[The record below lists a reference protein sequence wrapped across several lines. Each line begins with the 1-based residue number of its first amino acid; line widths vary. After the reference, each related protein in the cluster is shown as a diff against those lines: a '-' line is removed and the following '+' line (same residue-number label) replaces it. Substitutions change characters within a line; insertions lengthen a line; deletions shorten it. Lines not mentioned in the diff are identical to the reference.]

1 MRLAIHHKE
10 GSFSDRWLEC
20 CRDRKIEAKIVDC
33 RSSDIIAQLTS
44 VDGMLWQWAHG
55 EHVDLLMARHVIMSA
70 ERMGLKVFPDSNTC
84 WHFDDKI
91 AQKYLLE
98 AVGAP
103 IAPARVFYNLESAL
117 EWIEGA
123 NFPQV
128 FKLRRGAGSANV
140 QIVPNA
146 LRARELART
155 MFAKGLK
162 PVGGCFQDV
171 RTKATKARNRREI
184 WGTLKR
190 LPTTL
195 ANVRRGNR
203 EMGRERGYLYL
214 QEFMPGNAFD
224 TRVTVIGDR
233 AFAFTRNVRP
243 HDFRASGSG
252 SIDYDRGRIKSECLR
267 IAFDV
272 AQRLKSQSMAFD
284 FVNDPGGNPVI
295 LEISYTYMAKAVY
308 DCGGFWDRSL
318 AWHQGAVWPQDAILA
333 DLIDA
338 VRA

>member
-103 IAPARVFYNLESAL
+103 IAPAGVLQSRIGLGVD
-117 EWIEGA
+117 
-123 NFPQV
+123 
-128 FKLRRGAGSANV
+128 RGCELPASLQAAARAGSANV

-224 TRVTVIGDR
+224 TRVTVIGDLHLPSPG
-233 AFAFTRNVRP
+233 TSGP
-243 HDFRASGSG
+243 TISCASGSG

-318 AWHQGAVWPQDAILA
+318 AWHQARSGRRMRSLPI
-333 DLIDA
+333 
-338 VRA
+338 